1 MKKHSE
7 NIQKFTASLEK
18 SLMKSLKHCQPSG
31 CKFQCTARLGKI
43 AWYVEEEL
51 LCQQPLT
58 LEKFTSFF
66 FVQNE
71 ELKIKEDMYAR

>member
-7 NIQKFTASLEK
+7 NIQQFTASLEK
-18 SLMKSLKHCQPSG
+18 SLMKSLRHCQPSG
-31 CKFQCTARLGKI
+31 CKFQCFARLGKI
-43 AWYVEEEL
+43 AWYVEKEFL
-51 LCQQPLT
+51 YQQPLT
-58 LEKFTSFF
+58 LEKFKSFF